1 MLVTDEILKKSEEST
16 AVCSR
21 IAIMIIQQKHTNG
34 QMTKTEKKHT
44 KKYRPRNTKK
54 ISLREGFCK

>member
-34 QMTKTEKKHT
+34 QKTKTEKNTQKNT
-44 KKYRPRNTKK
+44 GPEIQKKK
-54 ISLREGFCK
+54 

>member
-1 MLVTDEILKKSEEST
+1 MLVTDEISKKSEEST

-34 QMTKTEKKHT
+34 QKTKTEKNT
-44 KKYRPRNTKK
+44 QKKYRPRNTKK
-54 ISLREGFCK
+54 K

>member
-34 QMTKTEKKHT
+34 QKTKTEKTH
-44 KKYRPRNTKK
+44 KK
-54 ISLREGFCK
+54 IQAQKYKKK

>member
-34 QMTKTEKKHT
+34 QKTKTEKKTH
-44 KKYRPRNTKK
+44 KKK
-54 ISLREGFCK
+54 IQAQKNKKK

>member
-34 QMTKTEKKHT
+34 QKTKTEKKTH
-44 KKYRPRNTKK
+44 KK
-54 ISLREGFCK
+54 IQAQKYKKKKFERGFL